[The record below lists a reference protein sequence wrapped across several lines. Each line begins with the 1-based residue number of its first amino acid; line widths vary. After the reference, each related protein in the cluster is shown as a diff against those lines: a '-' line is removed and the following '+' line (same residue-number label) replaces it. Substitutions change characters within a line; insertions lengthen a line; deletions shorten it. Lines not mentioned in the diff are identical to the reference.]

1 MQEAIKEAMCEY
13 IYEEMKGELCVCI
26 HTSGL
31 HVLLRVLSACVCVY
45 MCACVCVCAYGLCVC
60 AYVSVHALHSSVH
73 ARTPVCVCSAAVT
86 CTDVSICTRVYSYVC
101 RNVCICNY
109 AIIRISMHLHA
120 RLCLCASLYVSLQ
133 T

>member
-1 MQEAIKEAMCEY
+1 MQEVIKEAMCEY

-45 MCACVCVCAYGLCVC
+45 MCACVCVRM
-60 AYVSVHALHSSVH
+60 AYVCVRMLVYMHCILLCTR
-73 ARTPVCVCSAAVT
+73 ARLCVCSAAVT